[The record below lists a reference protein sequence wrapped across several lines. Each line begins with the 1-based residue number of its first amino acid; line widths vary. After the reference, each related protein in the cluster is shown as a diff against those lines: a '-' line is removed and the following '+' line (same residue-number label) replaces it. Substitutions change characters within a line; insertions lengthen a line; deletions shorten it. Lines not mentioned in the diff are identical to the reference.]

1 MCSHVLCFMKV
12 ELDGNL
18 WLNQL
23 TEVLRTWHV

>member
-1 MCSHVLCFMKV
+1 MKV